1 MPALPTRDFPTGL
14 QALGELAL
22 DLRWTWSHEADALWE
37 RVDAE
42 AWSRTRNPWV
52 ILQDIS
58 AERLRALAADSSFV
72 AELERLAG
80 TRRAYLD
87 TPGWFSSAYGAAA
100 LSGVAY
106 FSMEFGLG
114 EGLPLYAGGLGILA
128 GDFLKTASDLG
139 IPVIGVGLLYQ
150 EGYFRQIIDA
160 AGVQHEAYP
169 FNDPGSLPIELA
181 QGQDGAWLRVA
192 LDLPGR
198 TVSLR
203 VWQALVGRIKLYLLD
218 ANDPL
223 NSPADR
229 GITGKLYDAGSEIR
243 ISQEV
248 VLGVAGWR
256 AVEALAPEVE
266 ICHLNEGHAAFA
278 VLERAR
284 AYMRRSG
291 LSFREALWATRAGNL
306 FTTHTPV
313 EAGFDR
319 FPADALA
326 KYARYV
332 EGFLAE
338 AGIGL
343 DEFLA
348 LGRARSDDENEPFN
362 MAYLAMR
369 GSMLTFGVSRL
380 HGQVSRRIF
389 QPLFPRWPEVEVPIG
404 HVTNGVHVPS
414 WDSPGAD
421 DLWTAACGK
430 ERWRGVPDALPDLV
444 ASLSDEELWVMAGEE
459 RQTLIQQVRTR
470 LARQLGSRGYPP
482 EIVAQSANVLDPNA
496 LTVGF
501 ARRFTGYKRPN
512 LLLADRARL
521 ARLLNDPARPVQLV
535 LAGKAHPADDEGK
548 EMIREWIGLAQG
560 PEFRQRIVFLEDYD
574 IALAQELVQGVDVWI
589 NTPRRP
595 WEACGTSGM
604 KVLVNGGLNLSE
616 RDGWWAEAYAPEFG
630 WAIGDGRARTEGEGD
645 AEDAEALY
653 AILEQEV
660 VPEFYAR
667 DAAGMPRRWLERV
680 RRSMASLTPTYSSSR
695 MARDYVGQYY
705 LAGAAELR
713 RRTADRGEPARA
725 MHAWE
730 SRLRRHWSGLHIGET
745 SLSRDGKSWSLSVPV
760 YLGEIAPADVA
771 VQLYADPRN
780 GEPPFLGELLRREAI
795 IGATNGHIF
804 AGTAPA
810 TRSAEVYTVRIV
822 PHFPGVR
829 VPVELSLIL
838 WQK

>member
-1 MPALPTRDFPTGL
+1 MPALPTRDFPAGL
-14 QALGELAL
+14 AELAL

-42 AWSRTRNPWV
+42 AWSRTRNPWI

-87 TPGWFSSAYGAAA
+87 TPGWFSSAHGAAA

-106 FSMEFGLG
+106 FSMEFGIG

-160 AGVQHEAYP
+160 AGAQHEAYP
-169 FNDPGSLPIELA
+169 FNDPGSLPIEPA
-181 QGQDGAWLRVA
+181 QGPDGAWLRIA

-198 TVSLR
+198 TVSFR
-203 VWQALVGRIKLYLLD
+203 VWQALVGRVRLYLLD

-256 AVEALAPEVE
+256 VVEALAPAVE

-313 EAGFDR
+313 AAGFDR

-369 GSMLTFGVSRL
+369 GSMQTFGVSRL
-380 HGQVSRRIF
+380 HGQVSRHIF
-389 QPLFPRWPEVEVPIG
+389 QPLFPRWPEAEVPIG

-421 DLWTAACGK
+421 ELWTAACGK
-430 ERWRGVPDALPDLV
+430 ERWRGVPDALPELI
-444 ASLSDEELWVMAGEE
+444 ASLSDEQLWIMAGEE
-459 RQTLIQQVRTR
+459 RQTLIQQVRAR

-496 LTVGF
+496 LTLGF

-512 LLLADRARL
+512 LLLRDPARL

-535 LAGKAHPADDEGK
+535 LAGKAHPADDQGK
-548 EMIREWIGLAQG
+548 EMIREWIDLAQR
-560 PEFRQRIVFLEDYD
+560 PEFRQRVVFLEDYD

-616 RDGWWAEAYAPEFG
+616 RDGWWEEAYAPELG
-630 WAIGDGRARTEGEGD
+630 WAIGDGREHPEGEGD

-695 MARDYVGQYY
+695 MARDYVEQYY
-705 LAGAAELR
+705 LIGAAELR
-713 RRTADRGEPARA
+713 RRTADGGEPARA

-745 SLSRDGKSWSLSVPV
+745 SLSRDGESWSFSVPV
-760 YLGEIAPADVA
+760 YLGEIAPADIA
-771 VQLYADPRN
+771 VQLYADPRDA
-780 GEPPFLGELLRREAI
+780 EPPFLGELLRGEAI
-795 IGATNGHIF
+795 IGATNGHIYT
-804 AGTAPA
+804 GTAPA
-810 TRSAEVYTVRIV
+810 TRPAEEYTVRIV
-822 PHFPGVR
+822 PYFPGVR
-829 VPVELSLIL
+829 VPAELPLIL

>member
-1 MPALPTRDFPTGL
+1 MPALPTRDYPAGL
-14 QALGELAL
+14 EALGELAL

-42 AWSRTRNPWV
+42 AWGRTRNPWI

-58 AERLRALAADSSFV
+58 AERLQALAADASFV
-72 AELERLAG
+72 VELDRLAG

-87 TPGWFSSAYGAAA
+87 APSWFSSAHDAAA
-100 LSGVAY
+100 LSGVGY

-114 EGLPLYAGGLGILA
+114 EGLPLYAGGLGVLA

-139 IPVIGVGLLYQ
+139 IPVVGVGLLYQ

-169 FNDPGSLPIELA
+169 FNDPGSMPIEPA
-181 QGQDGAWLRVA
+181 QGPDGAWLHVS

-198 TVSLR
+198 TLSLR
-203 VWQALVGRIKLYLLD
+203 VWQARVGRIRLYLLD
-218 ANDPL
+218 ANDQL

-243 ISQEV
+243 ILQEV

-256 AVEALAPEVE
+256 TIEALAPEVE

-291 LSFREALWATRAGNL
+291 LSFREALWVTRAGNL

-319 FPADALA
+319 FPAELLS
-326 KYARYV
+326 KHARYV
-332 EGFLAE
+332 DGFLDE

-343 DEFLA
+343 DEVLA
-348 LGRARSDDENEPFN
+348 LGRARADDGSEPFN
-362 MAYLAMR
+362 MAYLAIR
-369 GSMLTFGVSRL
+369 GSMQTFGVSRL
-380 HGQVSRRIF
+380 HGHVSRHIF
-389 QPLFPRWPEVEVPIG
+389 QPLFLRWPEEEVPVG

-421 DLWTAACGK
+421 ELWTAACGK

-444 ASLSDEELWVMAGEE
+444 ASLSDEQLWVMAGEE
-459 RQTLIQQVRTR
+459 RQILIRQVRAR

-496 LTVGF
+496 LTLGF

-512 LLLADRARL
+512 LLLADPARL

-535 LAGKAHPADDEGK
+535 LAGKAHPADDVGR
-548 EMIREWIGLAQG
+548 EMIREWIDLAQR
-560 PEFRQRIVFLEDYD
+560 PEFRQRVVFLEDYD

-616 RDGWWAEAYAPEFG
+616 RDGWWEEAYAPEIG
-630 WAIGDGRARTEGEGD
+630 WAIGNGREHPEGEGD

-667 DAAGMPRRWLERV
+667 DVAGMPRRWLERV

-695 MARDYVGQYY
+695 MARDYVEQYY
-705 LAGAAELR
+705 LIGAAELR
-713 RRTADRGEPARA
+713 RRSADGDEPARA
-725 MHAWE
+725 MHGWE
-730 SRLRRHWSGLHIGET
+730 ARLRRHWSGLHIGET
-745 SLSRDGKSWSLSVPV
+745 SLSGGGEAWSFSVPV
-760 YLGEIAPADVA
+760 YLGEIVPSDVA
-771 VQLYADPRN
+771 VQLYADPRD
-780 GEPPFLGELLRREAI
+780 GEERFLGELLRGEPI
-795 IGATNGHIF
+795 IGATNGHIYT
-804 AGTAPA
+804 GTAPA
-810 TRSAEVYTVRIV
+810 TRPPDEYSVRII
-822 PHFPGVR
+822 PYFSGVR
-829 VPVELSLIL
+829 VPAELSLIL

>member
-1 MPALPTRDFPTGL
+1 MPALPTRDFPAGL
-14 QALGELAL
+14 AELAL

-80 TRRAYLD
+80 TRRAYLH
-87 TPGWFSSAYGAAA
+87 TPGWFSSAHGAAA

-169 FNDPGSLPIELA
+169 FNDPGSLPIEPA
-181 QGQDGAWLRVA
+181 QGPDGAWLRVA

-256 AVEALAPEVE
+256 VVEALAPTIE

-291 LSFREALWATRAGNL
+291 LSFREALWATRAGNI

-313 EAGFDR
+313 AAGFDR

-348 LGRARSDDENEPFN
+348 LGRARSDDANEPFN

-369 GSMLTFGVSRL
+369 GSMQTFGVSRL
-380 HGQVSRRIF
+380 HGQVSRHIF
-389 QPLFPRWPEVEVPIG
+389 QPLFPRWPEAEVPIG

-414 WDSPGAD
+414 WDSPDAD
-421 DLWTAACGK
+421 ELWTAACGK
-430 ERWRGVPDALPDLV
+430 ERWRGVPNGLPDLI
-444 ASLSDEELWVMAGEE
+444 ASLSDEQLWGMAGEE
-459 RQTLIQQVRTR
+459 RRTLIQQVRAR

-482 EIVAQSANVLDPNA
+482 EIVAQAANVLDPNA
-496 LTVGF
+496 LTLGF

-512 LLLADRARL
+512 LLLRDPARL

-535 LAGKAHPADDEGK
+535 LAGKAHPADDQGK
-548 EMIREWIGLAQG
+548 EMIREWIDLAQR
-560 PEFRQRIVFLEDYD
+560 PEFRQRVVFLEDYD
-574 IALAQELVQGVDVWI
+574 MALAQELVQGIDVWV

-616 RDGWWAEAYAPEFG
+616 RDGWWDEAYAPELG
-630 WAIGDGRARTEGEGD
+630 WAIGDGRESPEGEGD
-645 AEDAEALY
+645 AKEAEALY
-653 AILEQEV
+653 SILEQEV

-695 MARDYVGQYY
+695 MARDYVEQYY
-705 LAGAAELR
+705 LTGAAELR

-725 MHAWE
+725 MHSWE
-730 SRLRRHWSGLHIGET
+730 ARLRRHWSGLHIGET
-745 SLSRDGKSWSLSVPV
+745 SLSDDGEAWSFSVPV
-760 YLGEIAPADVA
+760 YLGEIAPRDVA
-771 VQLYADPRN
+771 VQLYGDPRD
-780 GEPPFLGELLRREAI
+780 GEDRFLRELLRGEPI
-795 IGATNGHIF
+795 IGATNGHIYT
-804 AGTAPA
+804 GTAPA
-810 TRSAEVYTVRIV
+810 TRRAEEYTVRII
-822 PHFPGVR
+822 PYCSGVR
-829 VPVELSLIL
+829 VPAELSLIL

>member
-1 MPALPTRDFPTGL
+1 MPAWPTRDFPAGL
-14 QALGELAL
+14 AELAL

-42 AWSRTRNPWV
+42 AWSRTRNPWI

-58 AERLRALAADSSFV
+58 AERLRALAADGSFV
-72 AELERLAG
+72 AELERLAS

-87 TPGWFSSAYGAAA
+87 TPGWFSSAHGAAS

-169 FNDPGSLPIELA
+169 FNDPGSLPIEPA
-181 QGQDGAWLRVA
+181 QGPDGAWLRVA

-203 VWQALVGRIKLYLLD
+203 VWRALVGRIKLYLLD

-256 AVEALAPEVE
+256 VVEALAPEVE

-284 AYMRRSG
+284 ACMRRSG
-291 LSFREALWATRAGNL
+291 LSFREAMWATRAGNL

-343 DEFLA
+343 NEFLA

-380 HGQVSRRIF
+380 HGRVSRRIF
-389 QPLFPRWPEVEVPIG
+389 QPLFPRWPEEEVPIG
-404 HVTNGVHVPS
+404 HVTNGIHVPS

-421 DLWTAACGK
+421 ELWTAACGK
-430 ERWRGVPDALPDLV
+430 ERWRGVPDALPELV
-444 ASLSDEELWVMAGEE
+444 ASLSDEQLWVMAGEE
-459 RQTLIQQVRTR
+459 RRTLVQQVRAR

-482 EIVAQSANVLDPNA
+482 EIVAQAANVLDPNA
-496 LTVGF
+496 LTLGF

-512 LLLADRARL
+512 LLLRDPARL

-548 EMIREWIGLAQG
+548 EMIREWIDLAQG
-560 PEFRQRIVFLEDYD
+560 PEFRQRVVFLEDYD
-574 IALAQELVQGVDVWI
+574 IELAQELVQGVDVWI

-616 RDGWWAEAYAPEFG
+616 RDGWWDEAYAPELG
-630 WAIGDGRARTEGEGD
+630 WAIGDGRERPEGEGD
-645 AEDAEALY
+645 AEEAEALY

-695 MARDYVGQYY
+695 MARDYVEQYY
-705 LAGAAELR
+705 LIGAAELG
-713 RRTADRGEPARA
+713 RRTADGGERARA

-730 SRLRRHWSGLHIGET
+730 ARLRQHWSGLDIGET
-745 SLSRDGKSWSLSVPV
+745 SFSCDGEAWFLSVPV

-771 VQLYADPRN
+771 VQLYADSRDA
-780 GEPPFLGELLRREAI
+780 EAPFLGEFRRGEAI
-795 IGATNGHIF
+795 IGTTNGHIYT
-804 AGTAPA
+804 GTAPA
-810 TRSAEVYTVRIV
+810 TRPAEEYTVRIV
-822 PHFPGVR
+822 PYFPGVR
-829 VPVELSLIL
+829 VPAELSLIL